1 MLADVNRMAKKYKL
15 KIKRGR
21 GYWYWI
27 SNDKET
33 SELLAGIYSDS
44 VGVYNIDDL
53 SLESW
58 KREIEDVVQQMK
70 DLKAEQR
77 AYKNE
82 SRNEG
87 TSLRKL
93 MGDI

>member
-1 MLADVNRMAKKYKL
+1 MGMLADVNKMAKKYKL

-33 SELLAGIYSDS
+33 SELLASIYSDS

-53 SLESW
+53 SLDSW
-58 KREIEDVVQQMK
+58 KRELEDVVQQMK
-70 DLKAEQR
+70 DAKEERDLYRKMRKDSLKS
-77 AYKNE
+77 K
-82 SRNEG
+82 
-87 TSLRKL
+87 
-93 MGDI
+93 